1 MIKVLEIIGFTIG
14 LIGMGIIVW
23 GAATTLVEFLRLE
36 YKRFKG
42 GNIFKTT
49 EILRH
54 HLGTYLLLG
63 LEFLIAADIIH
74 TMAKP
79 DLEGLIILGSIV
91 AIRTIISYF
100 LNRELSRTDHFKE
113 GFPKE

>member
-1 MIKVLEIIGFTIG
+1 VIDVLEIIGFVIG

-23 GAATTLVEFLRLE
+23 GASTTLVEFLRLE
-36 YKRFKG
+36 WKRFKG
-42 GNIFKTT
+42 VNIFKTT

-100 LNRELSRTDHFKE
+100 LNRELSRTNHLKE

>member
-1 MIKVLEIIGFTIG
+1 
-14 LIGMGIIVW
+14 MGIIVW
-23 GAATTLVEFLRLE
+23 GAFTTTVEFLRLE

-42 GNIFKTT
+42 VNIFKTT
-49 EILRH
+49 EVLRHHLGTYLLLGLRH

-113 GFPKE
+113 GVPKE

>member
-1 MIKVLEIIGFTIG
+1 VIDVLEIIGFVIG

-23 GAATTLVEFLRLE
+23 GASTTLVEFLRLE
-36 YKRFKG
+36 WRRFKG
-42 GNIFKTT
+42 VNIFKTT

-79 DLEGLIILGSIV
+79 DLQGLIILGSIV

-100 LNRELSRTDHFKE
+100 LNRELSRTNHLKE